1 MPFVSPN
8 TGSILV
14 VTAVREALT
23 RITIELLKARAVE
36 PVLAIVY
43 LFACVLFVAVET
55 TLQPT
60 GATLLLCRIVAW
72 CFGLLGIATA
82 VHDFWLRV
90 RSASRMADPS
100 QVSGRDD
107 SDAPSG

>member
-1 MPFVSPN
+1 MA
-8 TGSILV
+8 
-14 VTAVREALT
+14 TAVREALT

-43 LFACVLFVAVET
+43 LFACVLFIAVET

-60 GATLLLCRIVAW
+60 GATLLLCWIVAW

-90 RSASRMADPS
+90 RSASRVP
-100 QVSGRDD
+100 
-107 SDAPSG
+107 DAPRTGEPADRDAASR